1 MKLKTGLF
9 LLFVVWYSASIGQ
22 TVKHF
27 AGKINMENDAHLYY
41 NNATCD
47 SAEEFFYNPEGIHW
61 DKKGNM
67 WITEK
72 NKIRLYYNKRFY
84 NRAGFLGD
92 GDMSQSYQNGTGIG
106 GSGTGAGFYKPTAI
120 VSDDNGVLYIVDS
133 ENHAI
138 RQMDAFSLTSQQQKV
153 TTLAGSLPITGNQGQ
168 PGTANGSGTNAR
180 FDTPKGMVRDADG
193 NMYVTEF
200 WNYTIRKITSTN
212 VVTTLAGNIGV
223 SGTKDGTATGAEFGG
238 PYGIAQLDANWLVV
252 SDHDNYSIRK
262 VHMTTGEVVTICGN
276 SSDQNHVDGSFAT
289 ARFRNP
295 KGIAVV
301 AGKIY
306 VCDLNI
312 IRVIDLNAKTVSTF
326 AGSMMATG
334 NQDGTGTDARFTNL
348 VGMAYDGKIS
358 LYVTDHEYNVIKKV
372 TINDL
377 APTVDFS
384 ASKRT
389 AVVDVDVI
397 TLKNQSTGQ
406 PSTSLKWTITPITY
420 QIMSGST
427 SSPQLDIK
435 FNATGFYHINLNVVN
450 AFGVGNSYK
459 SNYISVSTIGIQ
471 EVHNSTSFGVYPN
484 PSNGQ
489 YTLQSLNGNFSIQA
503 YSITDLSGKLLH
515 TKTCSN
521 TLEESFD
528 LGIYQAGFYLLSV
541 KSSTGVRHIKLQK
554 I

>member
-1 MKLKTGLF
+1 MNLKSSLL
-9 LLFVVWYSASIGQ
+9 LLFVLWYSASMGQ

-27 AGKINMENDAHLYY
+27 AGKINIEPDAHLYH

-47 SAEEFFYNPEGIHW
+47 SVDAYFYNPEGMHW

-72 NKIRLYYNKRFY
+72 NKIRLYYNNKFY
-84 NRAGFLGD
+84 NRAGYLGD
-92 GDMSQSYQNGTGIG
+92 GDMTQSYQNGTGIG

-120 VSDDNGVLYIVDS
+120 VSDDNGVLFIVDS

-138 RQMDAFSLTSQQQKV
+138 RQMDAFSFTSQQQKV
-153 TTLAGSLPITGNQGQ
+153 ITCAGALPSGNEGVA
-168 PGTANGSGTNAR
+168 GTADGSGTNAR
-180 FDTPKGMVRDADG
+180 FDTPKGMVMDANG

-200 WNYTIRKITSTN
+200 WNYTIRKITSGN
-212 VVTTLAGNIGV
+212 VVSTLAGKATIQ
-223 SGTKDGTATGAEFGG
+223 GTKDGVGTGAEFGG

-262 VHMTTGEVVTICGN
+262 VHMTTGEVVTICGSAN
-276 SSDQNHVDGSFAT
+276 EQNHVDGNFTT

-306 VCDLNI
+306 VCDVSI

-334 NQDGTGTDARFTNL
+334 NQDGTGSDARFTNL

-389 AVVDVDVI
+389 AVVDVDAI

-406 PSTSLKWTITPITY
+406 PATTIKWTISPATY
-420 QIMSGST
+420 QIASGALSAN
-427 SSPQLDIK
+427 QLDVK
-435 FNATGFYHINLNVVN
+435 FNATGFYHVTLDIVN
-450 AFGVGNSYK
+450 AFGVGNSTK
-459 SNYISVSTIGIQ
+459 NNYISVSTIGIK
-471 EVHNSTSFGVYPN
+471 EVPNSVSFGVFPN
-484 PSNGQ
+484 PSTGH
-489 YTLQSLNGNFSIQA
+489 YTVQSLHGNFPIQV
-503 YSITDLSGKLLH
+503 YSISDLTGKVLLS
-515 TKTCSN
+515 KTCSN

-528 LGIYQAGFYLLSV
+528 LGAFQNGFYILSV
-541 KSSTGVRHIKLQK
+541 KSSTGTRNLKLQK